1 MFALCGLQGL
11 LAKVYSE
18 GRYAQLPMQPA
29 FVIHG
34 LVPER
39 YHLMTPEIMV
49 DVLKG
54 VSKGD
59 MSSQLPAPAS
69 ALEAFQRDTYS
80 VGDVVDILL
89 DQDDTLEGDEAD
101 IAAAGSPEPEPDPD
115 PDPEPLVVL
124 ARGVIEDAEPDPGTV
139 CKAYKVM
146 HVTQHWLFD
155 VQCSLQS
162 RAWLTVLYVVKLRG
176 R

>member
-1 MFALCGLQGL
+1 
-11 LAKVYSE
+11 
-18 GRYAQLPMQPA
+18 MQPA

-34 LVPER
+34 VAPTR
-39 YHLMTPEIMV
+39 YYLMTPDIMV

-59 MSSQLPAPAS
+59 MSSQLPAPAT

-101 IAAAGSPEPEPDPD
+101 NAAAAAAGSPEPEPEPD
-115 PDPEPLVVL
+115 PDPLVVL

-155 VQCSLQS
+155 TQCSWQLAVMS
-162 RAWLTVLYVVKLRG
+162 LG
-176 R
+176 

>member
-1 MFALCGLQGL
+1 MFAMCGLQRL
-11 LAKVYSE
+11 LAQVYSE
-18 GRYAQLPMQPA
+18 GRYTQLPMQPA
-29 FVIHG
+29 FAIHG
-34 LVPER
+34 LAPVR
-39 YHLMTPEIMV
+39 YYLMTPDIMV

-54 VSKGD
+54 VTKGD
-59 MSSQLPAPAS
+59 MSSQLPAAAS

-101 IAAAGSPEPEPDPD
+101 NAAAAGSPEPEPDPD
-115 PDPEPLVVL
+115 PLIVL
-124 ARGVIEDAEPDPGTV
+124 ARGIIQDAEPDPGTV

-146 HVTQHWLFD
+146 HVTQHWLLN
-155 VQCSLQS
+155 VPCSLQS
-162 RAWLTVLYVVKLRG
+162 SASLIVLYVVHLRG

>member
-1 MFALCGLQGL
+1 MLAMCGLQPL

-29 FVIHG
+29 FNIHG
-34 LVPER
+34 SAPAR
-39 YHLMTPEIMV
+39 YYLMTPDIMV

-59 MSSQLPAPAS
+59 MGSQLPAPAT

-101 IAAAGSPEPEPDPD
+101 NAAAAGSPEPEPEAEPD
-115 PDPEPLVVL
+115 PLVVL
-124 ARGVIEDAEPDPGTV
+124 AKAVIEDAVPDPGTV

-146 HVTQHWLFD
+146 HVTQRWLFNM
-155 VQCSLQS
+155 QCS
-162 RAWLTVLYVVKLRG
+162 
-176 R
+176 